1 MFYRSIR
8 FGLEVPGVKQIV
20 SNDFS
25 KTAVE
30 YIRKNID
37 YNNVQKLVTANHGD
51 AAMVMYQHRAMGTQ
65 FDVIDLDPY
74 GSAAQFLD
82 AAVQSVANGGL
93 LCVTCTDAAVLCGVA
108 SETCHAKY
116 GSMPIK
122 GKFCHESAL
131 RILLQCIER
140 QANRYSRYI
149 EPLLSMSADFYFR
162 VFVRVRQSA
171 KTVKSSCMKL
181 SYFYH
186 CGGCGAFHLQPVAS
200 REQTTG
206 DNYKY
211 SAAQGPSVPD
221 RCAQCNSHLRMGG
234 PIWSHP
240 IHDVDFLQRVIE
252 SVKQNSD
259 RFTTSNRIV
268 GMLSLMAE
276 EVPNAPL
283 YYEVDDLMSKFRCTM
298 PKSYVIRWVG
308 VFLYVRSQFQLLY
321 GNHVLYTCSF
331 KSYMYSMYN

>member
-1 MFYRSIR
+1 M
-8 FGLEVPGVKQIV
+8 
-20 SNDFS
+20 
-25 KTAVE
+25 
-30 YIRKNID
+30 
-37 YNNVQKLVTANHGD
+37 
-51 AAMVMYQHRAMGTQ
+51 
-65 FDVIDLDPY
+65 
-74 GSAAQFLD
+74 
-82 AAVQSVANGGL
+82 
-93 LCVTCTDAAVLCGVA
+93 
-108 SETCHAKY
+108 
-116 GSMPIK
+116 
-122 GKFCHESAL
+122 
-131 RILLQCIER
+131 
-140 QANRYSRYI
+140 
-149 EPLLSMSADFYFR
+149 
-162 VFVRVRQSA
+162 
-171 KTVKSSCMKL
+171 
-181 SYFYH
+181 
-186 CGGCGAFHLQPVAS
+186 QPVAS

-308 VFLYVRSQFQLLY
+308 VLLY
-321 GNHVLYTCSF
+321 CCMEIMYFIHVVSKATCTVCITELYTVY
-331 KSYMYSMYN
+331 KNIRTIM